1 MLVLDEIN
9 EAMERWYI
17 HLLNVFERQIYEY
30 CTETCCRSL
39 ADDAILDELL
49 ELLLQSSE
57 MIMKRANSNP
67 LVSPRPPT

>member
-1 MLVLDEIN
+1 MFLNDKFMNTVLKPV
-9 EAMERWYI
+9 R
-17 HLLNVFERQIYEY
+17 
-30 CTETCCRSL
+30 RSL

-67 LVSPRPPT
+67 LVSPRPPTWS